1 MNRLT
6 SFVAAALLSLPACAQ
21 QLEPTRLPSANVGLT
36 PMKLEVV
43 DGLTAQ
49 SRHHS
54 AIRRSQAT
62 ASSPTAFYK
71 RPRGTFFSGVDDQ
84 LRGFWGYVFA
94 VYPPYANI
102 QFENASKD
110 PSATTWYSGSHT
122 IDADASGNI
131 TTKFSMPENEGYFAS
146 VPLLVNGTDSFTI
159 AYGANIN
166 YPVDCGFT
174 LFSLSGSDF
183 GFSYGY
189 GDNQLTYHGNQYS
202 DSLFNQFAVYQ
213 IYDKPIG
220 SVSINK
226 ISLVLWSEG
235 VDFKS
240 DSLLT
245 AYIYNVVDT
254 TVNGQTYKL
263 LGDSILGTFTFVPDS
278 VKIDDAMSGG
288 TPSGSRYGVATLY
301 SLADDGL
308 GGKIQQTVSV
318 VDQFA
323 VLLTGFRGHKL
334 QFGYCLPPAAYI
346 TNNAAYSAGTQPA
359 VYDSSIPEGAHVLC
373 VNRKN
378 QVADLSF
385 SSTIYPIIIFHGHQ
399 NYAEFIDGYTTGGTS
414 VNLLE
419 FTAPTAGGYT
429 QAQAEEPAY
438 LYTSLPWKDVDGF
451 DNYTV
456 EIDYCGE
463 EPWLNQHEDESD
475 ASKKFDVTTNY
486 WASMGFQL
494 LKFYA
499 DPLPAGKT
507 GRHAFVKIDADGY
520 KSNTIVIR
528 QGDDSTPLG
537 ITAVS
542 SEANGGDNRMFNLS
556 GQQVGK
562 SYKGIVIKNG
572 KKYINR

>member
-1 MNRLT
+1 MNRLA
-6 SFVAAALLSLPACAQ
+6 SFVAFALLSLPACAQ
-21 QLEPTRLPSANVGLT
+21 QLEPTRLPSAKVGLT

-43 DGLTAQ
+43 DGLAAQ
-49 SRHHS
+49 RHHS
-54 AIRRSQAT
+54 AIRRGQGT

-71 RPRGTFFSGVDDQ
+71 RPRGTFFSGVDDEM
-84 LRGFWGYVFA
+84 RGFWNYVFA

-102 QFENASKD
+102 SFENASNA
-110 PSATTWYSGSHT
+110 PSATTWYSGTRT
-122 IDADASGNI
+122 IDADASGNL
-131 TTKFSMPENEGYFAS
+131 TTRFAMPAQEGYFAN
-146 VPLLVNGTDSFTI
+146 VPMLVNGADSFTI
-159 AYGANIN
+159 ADGANIN

-174 LFSLSGSDF
+174 LFSISNGNLGF
-183 GFSYGY
+183 GYGY
-189 GDNQLTYHGNQYS
+189 GDNQLTYHSSQYS
-202 DSLFNQFAVYQ
+202 DTLFNQFAVYQ
-213 IYDKPIG
+213 VYDKPVG

-226 ISLVLWSEG
+226 ISLLLWSEG

-254 TVNGQTYKL
+254 TVGGNTYKL
-263 LGDSILGTFTFVPDS
+263 LGDSVLGTFRFVADS
-278 VKIDDAMSGG
+278 VRLDTTMGG
-288 TPSGSRYGVATLY
+288 APSGSRYGVATLY

-308 GGKIQQTVSV
+308 GGLMQQTVSV
-318 VDQFA
+318 ADQFA

-334 QFGYCLPPAAYI
+334 QFGYCMPPESYVA
-346 TNNAAYSAGTQPA
+346 NSAAYSAGTQPA
-359 VYDSSIPEGAHVLC
+359 IYDSSIPEGAHVLC

-385 SSTIYPIIIFHGHQ
+385 SSCFYPVIIFHGHQ
-399 NYAEFIDGYTTGGTS
+399 NSAEFIDGYTTGNTA

-419 FTAPTAGGYT
+419 FTAPTAGGYA

-438 LYTSLPWKDVDGF
+438 LYTALPWTDADGF

-456 EIDYCGE
+456 DIDYCGE

-475 ASKKFDVTTNY
+475 ASKKFDVTTKY
-486 WASMGFQL
+486 WTDMGFQL
-494 LKFYA
+494 LRFYA

-507 GRHAFVKIDADGY
+507 GRHAYVKIDADGY

-542 SEANGGDNRMFNLS
+542 SQANGGDNRTYNLA

-562 SYKGIVIKNG
+562 SYKGIVVKNG